1 MDEQTKNETE
11 NSDEYEDVVPMYAN
25 NIRFEMS
32 AWDLR
37 MFFGQLAPGGEAEID
52 YHTDV
57 TIPWAQAKL
66 MHLYLGI
73 NIMLYE
79 RQNGRIPIPKSVL
92 PAPLASPPE
101 GADTSSPDSLETFQQ
116 VQQKIKEFREKEQ
129 GG

>member
-1 MDEQTKNETE
+1 MLSPCMRITF
-11 NSDEYEDVVPMYAN
+11 A
-25 NIRFEMS
+25 
-32 AWDLR
+32 LR
-37 MFFGQLAPGGEAEID
+37 CRPGICGCSSGNWCRGARPRSID

-79 RQNGRIPIPKSVL
+79 RQNGDIIIPKSVL

-101 GADTSSPDSLETFQQ
+101 GADTSSPDSVETFQS
-116 VQQKIKEFREKEQ
+116 VQQKIKEF
-129 GG
+129 